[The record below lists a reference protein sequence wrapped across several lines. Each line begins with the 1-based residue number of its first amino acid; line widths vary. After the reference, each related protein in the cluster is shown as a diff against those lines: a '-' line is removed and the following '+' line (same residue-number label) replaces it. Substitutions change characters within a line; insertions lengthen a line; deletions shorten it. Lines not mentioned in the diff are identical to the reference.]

1 MKLPENLQPYREPL
15 ESLQNLIA
23 RFNHKGVV
31 IGGIAVGVLGKA
43 RFTGDLDAMFL
54 LSTQD
59 IPRFLEEAKQEGIEP
74 RVENAV
80 EFAKKKRV
88 LLLRH
93 TITETD
99 IDISM
104 GIMPLE
110 EEIIERSSVQD
121 FDDTLQVR
129 LPTPE
134 DLIIMKAIAH
144 RPKDMEDIRTLAAKY
159 PNLDIPRIER
169 WVKDYAELLYAPDL
183 WEEIRKILE
192 AEAG

>member
-1 MKLPENLQPYREPL
+1 MKLPENLQPFHEPL

-31 IGGIAVGVLGKA
+31 IGGIAFGVLGRA
-43 RFTGDLDAMFL
+43 RFTEDLDAMFL

-59 IPRFLEEAKQEGIEP
+59 IPHFLEEAKKEGIEP

-80 EFAKKKRV
+80 EFAKKRRV

-93 TITETD
+93 TMTDTD

-110 EEIIERSSVQD
+110 EEIVERSSVQE

-144 RPKDMEDIRTLAAKY
+144 RPKDMEDIRVLAAKY
-159 PNLDIPRIER
+159 PKLDVRRIER

-192 AEAG
+192 GEE

>member
-43 RFTGDLDAMFL
+43 RFTEDLDAMFL
-54 LSTQD
+54 LSTQN
-59 IPRFLEEAKQEGIEP
+59 IPHFLEEAKQEGIEP

-80 EFAKKKRV
+80 EFANKKRV

-99 IDISM
+99 IYISM
-104 GIMPLE
+104 
-110 EEIIERSSVQD
+110 
-121 FDDTLQVR
+121 
-129 LPTPE
+129 
-134 DLIIMKAIAH
+134 
-144 RPKDMEDIRTLAAKY
+144 
-159 PNLDIPRIER
+159 
-169 WVKDYAELLYAPDL
+169 
-183 WEEIRKILE
+183 
-192 AEAG
+192 

>member
-43 RFTGDLDAMFL
+43 RFTEDLDAMFL

-59 IPRFLEEAKQEGIEP
+59 ILHFLEEAKQEGIEP

-110 EEIIERSSVQD
+110 EEIVERSSVQD

-169 WVKDYAELLYAPDL
+169 WVKDYAELLYAPEL

-192 AEAG
+192 NEE

>member
-1 MKLPENLQPYREPL
+1 MKLPEKLQPYREPL

-31 IGGIAVGVLGKA
+31 IGGIAVSVLGRA
-43 RFTGDLDAMFL
+43 RFTEDLDAMFL
-54 LSTQD
+54 LSIQD
-59 IPRFLEEAKQEGIEP
+59 IPRFLDEAKKEGIEP

-80 EFAKKKRV
+80 EFAKKRRV

-93 TITETD
+93 TITDTG
-99 IDISM
+99 IDISL
-104 GIMPLE
+104 GIMPFE
-110 EEIIERSSVQD
+110 QEIIERSTVQA

-159 PNLDIPRIER
+159 RNLDIPRIKR
-169 WVKDYAELLYAPDL
+169 WVKNYAELLYEPGL

-192 AEAG
+192 HEE